1 MKNFII
7 TTGAVIL
14 IVTIMSYQFQCNRL
28 LREKQQLKYVADEAA
43 ATAALCFD
51 EVSFGE
57 GRLLFDR
64 KRAMKK
70 AEQIIAYNLQNSK
83 LIWKISFEDQDVQRP
98 SVTITIE
105 KDRLKI
111 MSKYDYLPY

>member
-14 IVTIMSYQFQCNRL
+14 IITIMSYQFQCNRL

-43 ATAALCFD
+43 ATAALFFN

-57 GRLLFDR
+57 GKILFDR
-64 KRAMKK
+64 KTAMKK

-83 LIWKISFEDQDVQRP
+83 LIWKISFADQDVQRP

>member
-43 ATAALCFD
+43 ATAAL
-51 EVSFGE
+51 
-57 GRLLFDR
+57 
-64 KRAMKK
+64 
-70 AEQIIAYNLQNSK
+70 
-83 LIWKISFEDQDVQRP
+83 
-98 SVTITIE
+98 
-105 KDRLKI
+105 
-111 MSKYDYLPY
+111 

>member
-28 LREKQQLKYVADEAA
+28 QLKYVADEAA
-43 ATAALCFD
+43 ATGALCFD

-83 LIWKISFEDQDVQRP
+83 LIWKISFADQDVQRP